1 MKALSTFTALLAA
14 TLLASTAS
22 AAQSSKV
29 KLKTSL
35 SNQNVLMPGDGK
47 VSIAIDLEAAKATSG
62 KRLPMNVALVID
74 RSGSMRGD
82 KMAQT
87 LKAAAH
93 FVKQLSDKDTLA
105 IISYSDSVRLDLPAA
120 AITREVKKDALAALE
135 AFGAPVEN
143 LMTDTRDI
151 PGWFHPGRSGTLGL
165 GKNVLAVFGELHP
178 KALRVL
184 GIKGRMVG
192 FELFLDKI
200 PPKKGKSGTAKPLLK
215 PSPFQPVKRDFAFI
229 VNMDVSAEK
238 LVKAVRGADKALISG
253 VTLFD
258 VYVGENVPE
267 GKKSLAVDVTLQPT
281 ERTLTDEDIEGVS
294 EKIVALVAKNLGGE
308 LRG

>member
-1 MKALSTFTALLAA
+1 MRPSLLPNLIMAA
-14 TLLASTAS
+14 SR
-22 AAQSSKV
+22 
-29 KLKTSL
+29 
-35 SNQNVLMPGDGK
+35 NNDRGYGD
-47 VSIAIDLEAAKATSG
+47 
-62 KRLPMNVALVID
+62 VALFEAGLRFISTKPDGQLPTVGGV
-74 RSGSMRGD
+74 RMGS
-82 KMAQT
+82 AQPRHW
-87 LKAAAH
+87 AGGARP
-93 FVKQLSDKDTLA
+93 VDTFDA
-105 IISYSDSVRLDLPAA
+105 KS
-120 AITREVKKDALAALE
+120 DALAALE

-165 GKNVLAVFGELHP
+165 GKNILAVFGELHP
-178 KALRVL
+178 KALRAL